1 MRPPRRLS
9 ARAFW
14 GLASWV
20 LPLGV
25 VFVVSP
31 KLLHLLGAERF
42 GVLMI
47 ALVTPL
53 VASQLDF
60 GITSSAVR
68 RFAGRFQVGS
78 IDAGTTLFTLFMIL
92 LVVGL
97 TLGAVVWAAAGPVS
111 ATLGFAETLGPEQ
124 GPELVKACAVWV
136 ALSLALLVPGMVARA
151 AQALVLI
158 SIVQTLSAL
167 ALWVGAWV
175 LLQQGSPLLS
185 VVELGLGLTIVAA
198 GATLVAMRRQIDWS
212 SPLRFAPELVL
223 EDARFSAGMFA
234 AQAAGTLVNQG
245 DRMLV
250 AALGSPAMAGL
261 YALCVN
267 IANKTVAAVVA
278 ITSFVFPHVAGLQ
291 STGQQDA
298 TIGLVHALDRAVAAL
313 LVPVLV
319 PGLLL
324 AGTFLRLWLGDF
336 ATPELAVTFRI
347 LLIAF
352 AILAFAVPISNVL
365 VASGKSGM
373 SARYSWLTVAVVFGS
388 MSFAVPRFGLI
399 GAAGAIL
406 LGYSTSLLFAAN
418 ARRTLGIPPAERR
431 GRFWLGL
438 VVGCMAQVALVA
450 TLGPLVTGWLGLLA
464 LGAAAWASFYLVR
477 TLAAMLTPEEEGLLH
492 RFYKAG
498 KPWMKH
504 GSDRNTPR

>member
-1 MRPPRRLS
+1 LGPPRRLS

-60 GITSSAVR
+60 GINSAAVR
-68 RFAGRFQVGS
+68 RLAARFHVGQV
-78 IDAGTTLFTLFMIL
+78 DAGTTLFTLFICL
-92 LVVGL
+92 LIIGL
-97 TLGAVVWAAAGPVS
+97 ALAAVVWAAAGPVS
-111 ATLGFAETLGPEQ
+111 AALGFAETLGPVQ
-124 GPELVKACAVWV
+124 GPELVMACAVWV
-136 ALSLALLVPGMVARA
+136 ALSLASLVPGIVARA
-151 AQALVLI
+151 AQALILI
-158 SIVQTLSAL
+158 SIVQTLSTL

-175 LLQQGSPLLS
+175 LLKQGSPLVS
-185 VVELGLGLTIVAA
+185 IVELGLVLTLIAA
-198 GATLVAMRRQIDWS
+198 GATLVALRRRIDWS
-212 SPLRFAPELVL
+212 SPLRFAPELL
-223 EDARFSAGMFA
+223 TEDARYSAGMFA
-234 AQAAGTLVNQG
+234 AQTAGALVNQG

-291 STGQQDA
+291 SAGQQDA
-298 TIGLVHALDRAVAAL
+298 TIGLVHALDRAIAAL

-336 ATPELAVTFRI
+336 ATPELVVAFRI
-347 LLIAF
+347 LMIAF

-388 MSFAVPRFGLI
+388 MSFTVPRFGLI

-406 LGYSTSLLFAAN
+406 LGYSTSLVFAAR
-418 ARRTLGIPPAERR
+418 ARRALGIPPAARR

-438 VVGCMAQVALVA
+438 VVGCIAQVALLA
-450 TLGPLVTGWLGLLA
+450 TLGPHVTGWLGLFA
-464 LGAAAWASFYLVR
+464 LGAAAWATFYLVR
-477 TLAAMLTPEEEGLLH
+477 TLAAMLTPEEEEFLQRFFAATLPWLKRGPHH
-492 RFYKAG
+492 R
-498 KPWMKH
+498 
-504 GSDRNTPR
+504 TPR

>member
-1 MRPPRRLS
+1 MR
-9 ARAFW
+9 
-14 GLASWV
+14 
-20 LPLGV
+20 
-25 VFVVSP
+25 
-31 KLLHLLGAERF
+31 
-42 GVLMI
+42 
-47 ALVTPL
+47 
-53 VASQLDF
+53 
-60 GITSSAVR
+60 
-68 RFAGRFQVGS
+68 
-78 IDAGTTLFTLFMIL
+78 
-92 LVVGL
+92 
-97 TLGAVVWAAAGPVS
+97 
-111 ATLGFAETLGPEQ
+111 
-124 GPELVKACAVWV
+124 VWV

-212 SPLRFAPELVL
+212 SPLRFAPELVT

-291 STGQQDA
+291 STGQHDA

-336 ATPELAVTFRI
+336 ATPELAVADRGEPASDY
-347 LLIAF
+347 LLQP
-352 AILAFAVPISNVL
+352 V
-365 VASGKSGM
+365 
-373 SARYSWLTVAVVFGS
+373 
-388 MSFAVPRFGLI
+388 
-399 GAAGAIL
+399 
-406 LGYSTSLLFAAN
+406 
-418 ARRTLGIPPAERR
+418 
-431 GRFWLGL
+431 
-438 VVGCMAQVALVA
+438 
-450 TLGPLVTGWLGLLA
+450 
-464 LGAAAWASFYLVR
+464 
-477 TLAAMLTPEEEGLLH
+477 
-492 RFYKAG
+492 
-498 KPWMKH
+498 
-504 GSDRNTPR
+504 

>member
-1 MRPPRRLS
+1 LRPPRRLS

-53 VASQLDF
+53 IASQLEL
-60 GITSSAVR
+60 GITSAAVR
-68 RFAGRFQVGS
+68 RLAGRFQVGP
-78 IDAGTTLFTLFMIL
+78 IDAGATLLTLFIAL
-92 LVVGL
+92 LVIGL
-97 TLGAVVWAAAGPVS
+97 ALGTVVWAVAGPVS
-111 ATLGFAETLGPEQ
+111 AALGFDETLGPAQ
-124 GPELVKACAVWV
+124 GPELVRACAVWV
-136 ALSLALLVPGMVARA
+136 ALSLASLIPGIMARA

-158 SIVQTLSAL
+158 SIVQTLSTL
-167 ALWVGAWV
+167 ALWVGAWA
-175 LLQQGSPLLS
+175 LLQHGLPLVS
-185 VVELGLGLTIVAA
+185 IVELGLALTLIAA

-212 SPLRFAPELVL
+212 GPVRFSPHQLTA
-223 EDARFSAGMFA
+223 DARFSAGMFA

-291 STGQQDA
+291 SAGQHDA

-336 ATPELAVTFRI
+336 ATSELTLTFRI
-347 LLIAF
+347 LLVAF
-352 AILAFAVPISNVL
+352 AILAVAVPISNVL
-365 VASGKSGM
+365 VASGRSGM
-373 SARYSWLTVAVVFGS
+373 SAGYSWLTVAVVFGA
-388 MSFAVPRFGLI
+388 MGFAVPRFGLI
-399 GAAGAIL
+399 GAAVAIF
-406 LGYSTSLLFAAN
+406 LGYSTSLLFAAR
-418 ARRTLGIPPAERR
+418 ARRTLGIPPAKRR

-438 VVGCMAQVALVA
+438 LVGCTAQVALIA
-450 TLGPLVTGWLGLLA
+450 TLGPSVSGWLGLLA
-464 LGAAAWASFYLVR
+464 LGVVAWASFYLVR
-477 TLAAMLTPEEEGLLH
+477 TFAVMLTPEEEELLQ
-492 RFYKAG
+492 RFSKVG
-498 KPWMKH
+498 KPWLKH
-504 GSDRNTPR
+504 

>member
-1 MRPPRRLS
+1 M
-9 ARAFW
+9 
-14 GLASWV
+14 
-20 LPLGV
+20 
-25 VFVVSP
+25 
-31 KLLHLLGAERF
+31 
-42 GVLMI
+42 
-47 ALVTPL
+47 T
-53 VASQLDF
+53 
-60 GITSSAVR
+60 
-68 RFAGRFQVGS
+68 
-78 IDAGTTLFTLFMIL
+78 
-92 LVVGL
+92 
-97 TLGAVVWAAAGPVS
+97 
-111 ATLGFAETLGPEQ
+111 
-124 GPELVKACAVWV
+124 
-136 ALSLALLVPGMVARA
+136 
-151 AQALVLI
+151 
-158 SIVQTLSAL
+158 
-167 ALWVGAWV
+167 
-175 LLQQGSPLLS
+175 
-185 VVELGLGLTIVAA
+185 
-198 GATLVAMRRQIDWS
+198 
-212 SPLRFAPELVL
+212 

-291 STGQQDA
+291 SAGQHDA

-336 ATPELAVTFRI
+336 ATPELAIAFRI
-347 LLIAF
+347 LLVAF

-373 SARYSWLTVAVVFGS
+373 SAGYSWLTVAVVFGS

-438 VVGCMAQVALVA
+438 VVGCIAQVALVA
-450 TLGPLVTGWLGLLA
+450 ALGPRVTGWLGLLA

-477 TLAAMLTPEEEGLLH
+477 AIVAMLTPEEEEFLQ
-492 RFYKAG
+492 RFFAATQ
-498 KPWMKH
+498 PWLKR
-504 GSDRNTPR
+504 GSDHKTPR

>member
-14 GLASWV
+14 GLISWV
-20 LPLGV
+20 LPLGI

-53 VASQLDF
+53 IASQLEL
-60 GITSSAVR
+60 GITSAAVR
-68 RFAGRFQVGS
+68 RFAGRFQVGA
-78 IDAGTTLFTLFMIL
+78 IDAGTTLFTLFIAL
-92 LVVGL
+92 LIIGL
-97 TLGAVVWAAAGPVS
+97 ALGTVVWAVAGPVS
-111 ATLGFAETLGPEQ
+111 ATLGFDETLGAAQ
-124 GPELVKACAVWV
+124 GRELVRACAVWV
-136 ALSLALLVPGMVARA
+136 ALSLASLIPGIVARA

-167 ALWVGAWV
+167 ALWGGAWA
-175 LLQQGSPLLS
+175 LLQYGSPLIR
-185 VVELGLGLTIVAA
+185 VVELGLALTFLAA
-198 GATLVAMRRQIDWS
+198 GATLIAMRRQIDWS
-212 SPLRFAPELVL
+212 GPMRFASHLL
-223 EDARFSAGMFA
+223 TTDARFSAGMFA

-245 DRMLV
+245 DRMVV

-261 YALCVN
+261 YALCVS
-267 IANKTVAAVVA
+267 IANKTVAAIVA

-291 STGQQDA
+291 SAGQQDA

-324 AGTFLRLWLGDF
+324 AGVFLRLWLGDF
-336 ATPELAVTFRI
+336 ATPELTTTFRI

-352 AILAFAVPISNVL
+352 SILAVAVPISTVL
-365 VASGKSGM
+365 VASGRSGM
-373 SARYSWLTVAVVFGS
+373 SAGYSWLTVAVVFGS
-388 MSFAVPRFGLI
+388 MGFAVPRLGLI
-399 GAAGAIL
+399 GAAVAIL
-406 LGYSTSLLFAAN
+406 LGYSTSLLFAAR
-418 ARRTLGIPPAERR
+418 ARRTLGIPPAGHR

-438 VVGCMAQVALVA
+438 AVGCVTQVTLIA
-450 TLGPLVTGWLGLLA
+450 TLGPRVSGWLGLLA
-464 LGAAAWASFYLVR
+464 LSMVAWASFYLVR
-477 TLAAMLTPEEEGLLH
+477 AFATLLTPEEQEFLR
-492 RFYKAG
+492 RFSKVG
-498 KPWMKH
+498 KP
-504 GSDRNTPR
+504 S

>member
-1 MRPPRRLS
+1 LRPPRRLS

-60 GITSSAVR
+60 GITSAAVR
-68 RFAGRFQVGS
+68 RFAARFQVGQV
-78 IDAGTTLFTLFMIL
+78 DAGTTLFTLFTCL
-92 LVVGL
+92 LVIGL
-97 TLGAVVWAAAGPVS
+97 ALGAVVWAAAGPVS
-111 ATLGFAETLGPEQ
+111 ATLGFAETLGPVQ

-136 ALSLALLVPGMVARA
+136 ALSLASLVPGIVARA
-151 AQALVLI
+151 AQALILI
-158 SIVQTLSAL
+158 SIVQTLTTL
-167 ALWVGAWV
+167 ALWVGAW
-175 LLQQGSPLLS
+175 LLIRQGSPLVS
-185 VVELGLGLTIVAA
+185 IVELGLGLTVIAA
-198 GATLVAMRRQIDWS
+198 AATLLAMRRRVDWS
-212 SPLRFAPELVL
+212 SPLRFAPELL
-223 EDARFSAGMFA
+223 TEDARYSAGMFA
-234 AQAAGTLVNQG
+234 AQAAGALVNQG

-291 STGQQDA
+291 SVGQHDA
-298 TIGLVHALDRAVAAL
+298 TIGLVHALDRAIAAL
-313 LVPVLV
+313 LVPVLA

-336 ATPELAVTFRI
+336 ATSELAVAFRI
-347 LLIAF
+347 LMIAF
-352 AILAFAVPISNVL
+352 AILALAVPISNVF

-388 MSFAVPRFGLI
+388 MSFTVPRFGLI
-399 GAAGAIL
+399 GAAGAML
-406 LGYSTSLLFAAN
+406 LGYSTSLLFAAR
-418 ARRTLGIPPAERR
+418 ARRVLGIPPAEHR

-438 VVGCMAQVALVA
+438 AVGCAAQAALVVALR
-450 TLGPLVTGWLGLLA
+450 PWISGWLGLLA
-464 LGAAAWASFYLVR
+464 LGLAAWASFYLVR
-477 TLAAMLTPEEEGLLH
+477 AMIAMLTPEEQDLLQ
-492 RFYKAG
+492 RLGAAVAPSSK
-498 KPWMKH
+498 
-504 GSDRNTPR
+504 R